1 MPETPTEEPKVIT
14 EYETM
19 MYKRRGKVAYI
30 MFNRPQAL
38 NAVNDQFEE
47 DLHSALLE
55 FDLDDEAWV
64 AIVHGAGRS
73 FCAGADIKQRF
84 VAMTPEQSA
93 RRERGPNPEGYMGR
107 SINWK
112 PVIAAV
118 HGYAL
123 GAGIVI
129 AAESDMIVA
138 SERPNLGQGQR
149 LHALQDSLG
158 DGDNRRTH
166 RRRRTVPA
174 WIGQPPGAHGRAR
187 ESRRRASGEGV
198 EVTTVG
204 HSSGSEANTPSVGP
218 DRGRSRHADAAPETT
233 PDRGLQRGQSVV
245 RGKESAGVPRPL
257 SGLAGLAANSVRP
270 RTSAEQQRKRHQLPF
285 RHAPNIR
292 PYPEK
297 VCADRDFGS
306 GIGSMIKTLQVKN
319 GQVPS
324 FLNVLQGVRAE
335 RNFYF
340 AMICGTVER

>member
-1 MPETPTEEPKVIT
+1 MAETSPGTSEKKPQVIT

-19 MYKRRGKVAYI
+19 MYKRLGKTAYI

-64 AIVHGAGRS
+64 AIIHGAGRS

-107 SINWK
+107 AINWK

-138 SERPNLGQGQR
+138 SEDAKFGITETRRGLPGGRIWAKVNAFMPSKIASEMVITGEHIDAAELYRLGLINR
-149 LHALQDSLG
+149 LVPTGEHVSAAEELAEKVLKSPPLATRAAVKLT
-158 DGDNRRTH
+158 RRQWVQT
-166 RRRRTVPA
+166 
-174 WIGQPPGAHGRAR
+174 G
-187 ESRRRASGEGV
+187 
-198 EVTTVG
+198 
-204 HSSGSEANTPSVGP
+204 
-218 DRGRSRHADAAPETT
+218 ADADMQMLPLKLHLTEDFKEASQSFVEKRAPEY
-233 PDRGLQRGQSVV
+233 
-245 RGKESAGVPRPL
+245 
-257 SGLAGLAANSVRP
+257 
-270 RTSAEQQRKRHQLPF
+270 
-285 RHAPNIR
+285 HAR
-292 PYPEK
+292 
-297 VCADRDFGS
+297 
-306 GIGSMIKTLQVKN
+306 
-319 GQVPS
+319 
-324 FLNVLQGVRAE
+324 
-335 RNFYF
+335 
-340 AMICGTVER
+340 